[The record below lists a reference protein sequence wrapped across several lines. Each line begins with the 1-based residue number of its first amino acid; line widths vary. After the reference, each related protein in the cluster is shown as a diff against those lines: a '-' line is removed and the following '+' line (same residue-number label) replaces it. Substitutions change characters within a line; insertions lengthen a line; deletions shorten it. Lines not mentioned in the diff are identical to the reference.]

1 MPKVLLTKA
10 QERQDRASRV
20 LKICIMEQH
29 TDQQQLSKKT
39 GMPYGTLNKRIN
51 KPETCK
57 LEELWRILDALNVPA
72 EERAKLLM

>member
-10 QERQDRASRV
+10 QERQERASRV
-20 LKICIMEQH
+20 LKISIMDQH
-29 TDQQQLSKKT
+29 TDQQQLSK
-39 GMPYGTLNKRIN
+39 

>member
-1 MPKVLLTKA
+1 MPKVRFTQA
-10 QERQDRASRV
+10 QERQERASRV
-20 LKICIMEQH
+20 LKISIMDQH

>member
-39 GMPYGTLNKRIN
+39 GMPYGTN
-51 KPETCK
+51 
-57 LEELWRILDALNVPA
+57 ELTSRRPVSWKSYGEFWTR
-72 EERAKLLM
+72 

>member
-10 QERQDRASRV
+10 QERQERASRV
-20 LKICIMEQH
+20 LKI

-72 EERAKLLM
+72 EERAKILM

>member
-10 QERQDRASRV
+10 QERQDRATQI
-20 LKICIMEQH
+20 LKVGIMEQH
-29 TDQQQLSKKT
+29 TDQQQLAKQMR
-39 GMPYGTLNKRIN
+39 MPYGTLNKRIN

>member
-10 QERQDRASRV
+10 QERQERASRV
-20 LKICIMEQH
+20 LKISIMDQH
-29 TDQQQLSKKT
+29 TDQQQLSQKT

-57 LEELWRILDALNVPA
+57 LEELWRILDALKVPA
-72 EERAKLLM
+72 EERAKILM

>member
-10 QERQDRASRV
+10 QERQERASRV
-20 LKICIMEQH
+20 LKISIMDQH
-29 TDQQQLSKKT
+29 TDQQLSKKT